1 MKPQDQHLVGGDGL
15 VSLGRVQAVGELNG
29 VLVVGGKLAVLPGV
43 LDGGQDGAAR
53 EAAVQSQ
60 VGSRVLGV
68 VAAALLVEDTGVRGV
83 PEVAVGQLGGRPLA
97 EAVAGLLGNQVE
109 DVGTD
114 VPAAQGVE
122 VPVGLNGGNLAV
134 VVVEVVVGG
143 AGEVLGEGVAEQD
156 GENLVA
162 LGVGLVLIPGEQDEG
177 VVHEVLV
184 VEEGL
189 EESAAPHAS
198 NADVGVVAVRSHV
211 GGDEHPLGQLV
222 LLEVLV
228 ELGAAG
234 VDHGQV
240 LDLRQAL
247 LGVGDTAGQDG
258 GVVLADVVVGTGLGV
273 DVLEALVAGV
283 GHVLL
288 VVAPRDAT
296 ILEQVDDGRHVEVG
310 RVQVIVLHAKVVTS
324 NVGHVVGLG
333 RVSDTIVVG
342 QLDALLGEPGEVGCK
357 TLLAISFF
365 R

>member
-1 MKPQDQHLVGGDGL
+1 MKNQREHHLVSGDRL
-15 VSLGRVQAVGELNG
+15 VTLGRVQAVGELNG

-53 EAAVQSQ
+53 EAAVESQ

-68 VAAALLVEDTGVRGV
+68 VAATLLVEDTGIRGV

-97 EAVAGLLGNQVE
+97 EAVASLLGNQVE

-114 VPAAQGVE
+114 IPAAQGVE
-122 VPVGLNGGNLAV
+122 APVGFDGGDLTV

-143 AGEVLGEGVAEQD
+143 ADKVLGEGVTEQD

-162 LGVGLVLIPGEQDEG
+162 LGVGLVLIPGEEDKS

-189 EESAAPHAS
+189 EESTAPLAS
-198 NADVGVVAVRSHV
+198 NTDVGVVTVRGHV

-228 ELGAAG
+228 EHGAAG
-234 VDHGQV
+234 VNHGQV
-240 LDLRQAL
+240 LDLGQTL
-247 LGVGDTAGQDG
+247 LVVGDAAGQNG

-273 DVLEALVAGV
+273 DVAEALVAGV
-283 GHVLL
+283 GLVLL

-296 ILEQVDDGRHVEVG
+296 VLEQVDDGRHVEVG
-310 RVQVIVLHAKVVTS
+310 RVEIIILHAKVVTGNS
-324 NVGHVVGLG
+324 RHVVGLG
-333 RVSDTIVVG
+333 RMSDTIVVG
-342 QLDALLGEPGEVGCK
+342 QLDTLLGEPGEVGC
-357 TLLAISFF
+357 
-365 R
+365 RCC